1 MSLLLSLIQ
10 RCWFLIFYKIAA
22 IANSLILLHRV
33 IVNLPRSTLVLV
45 PDIFVLEQK
54 PEFFAQV
61 AQWHHQE
68 CERQGLKSSL
78 ALRQQ
83 RLVLHVQQNTIPKT
97 LIALRGNQLVGCTSL
112 VNYTYRSS
120 ERMPKVASESPVW
133 LSNLFVL
140 ENLRQQ
146 GIGNLLID
154 AAKNYALGLGLEE
167 LWLSA
172 TDYTDYY
179 QKRGWEIVRRTRLG
193 GRQVNVMRVGM

>member
-1 MSLLLSLIQ
+1 MNLS
-10 RCWFLIFYKIAA
+10 
-22 IANSLILLHRV
+22 
-33 IVNLPRSTLVLV
+33 RSTLALA

-61 AQWHHQE
+61 AHWHHQE

-78 ALRQQ
+78 SLRQQ
-83 RLVLHVQQNTIPKT
+83 RLVLHVQQNPVPKT
-97 LIALRGNQLVGCTSL
+97 LIALRGKQLLGCVSL

-120 ERMPKVASESPVW
+120 ERMPKVASDSPVW

-140 ENLRQQ
+140 EQYRQQ
-146 GIGNLLID
+146 GVGTALID
-154 AAKNYALGLGLEE
+154 AAKNYAQDLGLTE

-179 QKRGWEIVRRTRLG
+179 QKRDWEIVRRTRLG
-193 GRQVNVMRVGM
+193 GRQVNVMRVVL

>member
-1 MSLLLSLIQ
+1 M
-10 RCWFLIFYKIAA
+10 
-22 IANSLILLHRV
+22 
-33 IVNLPRSTLVLV
+33 IVNLPAPAFSPV
-45 PDIFVLEQK
+45 DIIALESM
-54 PEFFAQV
+54 PEYFEQV

-68 CERQGLKSSL
+68 CERQGVKSSL

-83 RLVLHVQQNTIPKT
+83 RLVLHVQKSHIPKT
-97 LIALRGNQLVGCTSL
+97 LIALCEGQIVGCVSL

-140 ENLRQQ
+140 ESLRQQ
-146 GIGNLLID
+146 GFGNALID
-154 AAKNYALGLGLEE
+154 AAKQYASDLGLDE

-179 QKRGWEIVRRTRLG
+179 QKRGWEIIRRTRLA
-193 GRQVNVMRVGM
+193 GRQVNVMRVGL

>member
-1 MSLLLSLIQ
+1 MNLSSSS
-10 RCWFLIFYKIAA
+10 FVIA
-22 IANSLILLHRV
+22 
-33 IVNLPRSTLVLV
+33 
-45 PDIFVLEQK
+45 PDIVVLEQRS
-54 PEFFAQV
+54 EFFAQV

-83 RLVLHVQQNTIPKT
+83 RLVLHVQHNTIPKT
-97 LIALRGNQLVGCTSL
+97 LIALRGNQLVGCVSL

-120 ERMPKVASESPVW
+120 ERMPKVASPSPVW

-140 ENLRQQ
+140 ENLRHQ
-146 GIGNLLID
+146 GIGNALID
-154 AAKNYALGLGLEE
+154 AAKNYALSLELEE

-179 QKRGWEIVRRTRLG
+179 QKRDWEIVRRTRLG
-193 GRQVNVMRVGM
+193 GRQVNVMRVGL

>member
-1 MSLLLSLIQ
+1 M
-10 RCWFLIFYKIAA
+10 
-22 IANSLILLHRV
+22 
-33 IVNLPRSTLVLV
+33 NLPRSTLALA

-61 AQWHHQE
+61 AHWHHQE

-78 ALRQQ
+78 SLRQQ
-83 RLVLHVQQNTIPKT
+83 RLVLHVQQNPLPKT
-97 LIALRGNQLVGCTSL
+97 LIALRGKQLLGCVSL

-120 ERMPKVASESPVW
+120 ERMPKVASDSPVW

-140 ENLRQQ
+140 DQYRYQ
-146 GIGNLLID
+146 GIGTALID
-154 AAKNYALGLGLEE
+154 AAKNYAQDLGLTE

-179 QKRGWEIVRRTRLG
+179 QKRDWEIVRRTRLG
-193 GRQVNVMRVGM
+193 GRQVNVMRVVI

>member
-1 MSLLLSLIQ
+1 VKTSAQKTILLLQL
-10 RCWFLIFYKIAA
+10 C
-22 IANSLILLHRV
+22 LLESR
-33 IVNLPRSTLVLV
+33 
-45 PDIFVLEQK
+45 

-61 AQWHHQE
+61 ACWHHHE

-97 LIALRGNQLVGCTSL
+97 LIALRGNQLVGCVSL

-120 ERMPKVASESPVW
+120 ERMPKVASASPVW
-133 LSNLFVL
+133 LSNLFVQ
-140 ENLRQQ
+140 ENLRHQ
-146 GIGNLLID
+146 GIGNTLID
-154 AAKNYALGLGLEE
+154 AAKNYAQSLGLEE

-172 TDYTDYY
+172 TDFTDYY

-193 GRQVNVMRVGM
+193 GRQVNVMRVGL

>member
-1 MSLLLSLIQ
+1 M
-10 RCWFLIFYKIAA
+10 
-22 IANSLILLHRV
+22 
-33 IVNLPRSTLVLV
+33 IVNLARPTVVPIEIVTL
-45 PDIFVLEQK
+45 ESK

-61 AQWHHQE
+61 AHWHHQE

-83 RLVLHVQQNTIPKT
+83 RLVLHVQQNPIPKT
-97 LIALRGNQLVGCTSL
+97 LIALRGNQLVGCVSL

-140 ENLRQQ
+140 ENVRHQ
-146 GIGNLLID
+146 GIGNALID
-154 AAKNYALGLGLEE
+154 AAKNYAQSLELEE

-179 QKRGWEIVRRTRLG
+179 QKRGWEIVRRTKLG
-193 GRQVNVMRVGM
+193 GRQVNVMRVGL

>member
-1 MSLLLSLIQ
+1 MNLFSPTS
-10 RCWFLIFYKIAA
+10 FIA
-22 IANSLILLHRV
+22 
-33 IVNLPRSTLVLV
+33 
-45 PDIFVLEQK
+45 PDIFFLEQK

-68 CERQGLKSSL
+68 CERQGLKSSI

-83 RLVLHVQQNTIPKT
+83 RLVLHVQRSTIPKT
-97 LIALRGNQLVGCTSL
+97 LIALRNNQVIGCVSL

-140 ENLRQQ
+140 ENLRHQ
-146 GIGNLLID
+146 GIGNALID
-154 AAKNYALGLGLEE
+154 AAKNYAQNLDMEE

-179 QKRGWEIVRRTRLG
+179 QKRGWEIVRRTKLG
-193 GRQVNVMRVGM
+193 GRQVNVMRVGLSFFS

>member
-1 MSLLLSLIQ
+1 MNLS
-10 RCWFLIFYKIAA
+10 
-22 IANSLILLHRV
+22 
-33 IVNLPRSTLVLV
+33 RSTLALA

-61 AQWHHQE
+61 AHWHHQE

-78 ALRQQ
+78 SLRQQ
-83 RLVLHVQQNTIPKT
+83 RLVLHVQQNPLPKT
-97 LIALRGNQLVGCTSL
+97 LIALRGKQLLGCVSL

-120 ERMPKVASESPVW
+120 ERMPKVASDSPVW

-140 ENLRQQ
+140 DQYRHQ
-146 GIGNLLID
+146 GIGTALID
-154 AAKNYALGLGLEE
+154 AAKNYAQDLGLTE

-179 QKRGWEIVRRTRLG
+179 QKRDWEIVRRTRLG
-193 GRQVNVMRVGM
+193 GRQVNVMRVVL

>member
-1 MSLLLSLIQ
+1 MNLFSPTSLI
-10 RCWFLIFYKIAA
+10 
-22 IANSLILLHRV
+22 
-33 IVNLPRSTLVLV
+33 T
-45 PDIFVLEQK
+45 PDIFFLEQK

-68 CERQGLKSSL
+68 CERQGLKSSI

-83 RLVLHVQQNTIPKT
+83 RLVLHVQRSTIPKT
-97 LIALRGNQLVGCTSL
+97 LIALRNNQVIGCVSL

-140 ENLRQQ
+140 ENLRHQ
-146 GIGNLLID
+146 GIGNALID
-154 AAKNYALGLGLEE
+154 AAKNYAQNLDMEE

-179 QKRGWEIVRRTRLG
+179 QKRGWEIVRRTKLG
-193 GRQVNVMRVGM
+193 GRQVNVMRVGL

>member
-1 MSLLLSLIQ
+1 
-10 RCWFLIFYKIAA
+10 
-22 IANSLILLHRV
+22 
-33 IVNLPRSTLVLV
+33 VNLPCSTIVIAS
-45 PDIFVLEQK
+45 DIFVLEQK

-68 CERQGLKSSL
+68 CE
-78 ALRQQ
+78 
-83 RLVLHVQQNTIPKT
+83 PKT
-97 LIALRGNQLVGCTSL
+97 LIALRGNQLVGCVSL

-140 ENLRQQ
+140 ENLRYQ
-146 GIGNLLID
+146 GIGNTLID
-154 AAKNYALGLGLEE
+154 AAKNYAQSLGLEE

-193 GRQVNVMRVGM
+193 GRQVNVMRVGL

>member
-1 MSLLLSLIQ
+1 MNLFSPTSLI
-10 RCWFLIFYKIAA
+10 A
-22 IANSLILLHRV
+22 
-33 IVNLPRSTLVLV
+33 
-45 PDIFVLEQK
+45 PDIFFLEQK

-68 CERQGLKSSL
+68 CERQGLKSSI

-83 RLVLHVQQNTIPKT
+83 RLVLHVQRSTIPKT
-97 LIALRGNQLVGCTSL
+97 LIALHSNQVIGCVSL

-140 ENLRQQ
+140 ENLRHQ
-146 GIGNLLID
+146 GIGNALID
-154 AAKNYALGLGLEE
+154 AAKNYAQNLDMEE

-179 QKRGWEIVRRTRLG
+179 QKRGWEIVRRTKLG
-193 GRQVNVMRVGM
+193 GRQVNVMRVGL

>member
-1 MSLLLSLIQ
+1 MNLS
-10 RCWFLIFYKIAA
+10 
-22 IANSLILLHRV
+22 
-33 IVNLPRSTLVLV
+33 RSTVV
-45 PDIFVLEQK
+45 IAPTIFALAQK
-54 PEFFAQV
+54 PDFFAQV
-61 AQWHHQE
+61 ANWHHQE

-83 RLVLHVQQNTIPKT
+83 RLVLHVQQNPIPQT
-97 LIALRGNQLVGCTSL
+97 LIALRDNQLVGCVSL

-140 ENLRQQ
+140 ENLRYQ
-146 GIGNLLID
+146 GIGNALID
-154 AAKNYALGLGLEE
+154 AAKNYAQRLELDE

-193 GRQVNVMRVGM
+193 GRQVNVMRVGL

>member
-1 MSLLLSLIQ
+1 MNSTCST
-10 RCWFLIFYKIAA
+10 FFIA
-22 IANSLILLHRV
+22 
-33 IVNLPRSTLVLV
+33 
-45 PDIFVLEQK
+45 PDIFLLEQK
-54 PEFFAQV
+54 PALFAQV

-83 RLVLHVQQNTIPKT
+83 RLVLHVQQSAIPKT
-97 LIALRGNQLVGCTSL
+97 LVALRNQQLVGCVSL
-112 VNYTYRSS
+112 VNYTYRSA
-120 ERMPKVASESPVW
+120 ERMPKVASDTPVW

-140 ENLRQQ
+140 EELRHQ
-146 GIGNLLID
+146 GLGNALID
-154 AAKNYALGLGLEE
+154 AAKNYARNLGLTE

-193 GRQVNVMRVGM
+193 GRQVNVMRAIL

>member
-1 MSLLLSLIQ
+1 M
-10 RCWFLIFYKIAA
+10 
-22 IANSLILLHRV
+22 NLHC
-33 IVNLPRSTLVLV
+33 STLVTI

-54 PEFFAQV
+54 PTFFAQV

-83 RLVLHVQQNTIPKT
+83 RLVLHVQENSIPKT
-97 LIALRGNQLVGCTSL
+97 LIALRGNQLVGCVSL

-120 ERMPKVASESPVW
+120 ERMPKVASASPVW

-140 ENLRQQ
+140 ENLRHQ
-146 GIGNLLID
+146 GIGNALID
-154 AAKNYALGLGLEE
+154 AAKSYAQSLALEE

-193 GRQVNVMRVGM
+193 GRSVNVMRVGL

>member
-1 MSLLLSLIQ
+1 MTVKLPVPAFISLDLI
-10 RCWFLIFYKIAA
+10 A
-22 IANSLILLHRV
+22 
-33 IVNLPRSTLVLV
+33 
-45 PDIFVLEQK
+45 LEAM
-54 PEFFAQV
+54 PGHFACV

-68 CERQGLKSSL
+68 CERQGVKSSL

-83 RLVLHVQQNTIPKT
+83 RLVLHVQETRIPKT
-97 LIALRGNQLVGCTSL
+97 LIALRDGQLVGCVSL

-140 ENLRQQ
+140 EDQRHQ
-146 GIGNLLID
+146 GIGSALID
-154 AAKNYALGLGLEE
+154 AAKKYACDIGQEE

-179 QKRGWEIVRRTRLG
+179 QKRGWEIVRRTRLA
-193 GRQVNVMRVGM
+193 GRQVNVMRVGL